1 MNLSPPNSVTID
13 LGNLLPGA
21 ATPQHFE
28 LLDLLIRAHRNAAIS
43 NNNLSKAV
51 CVQACYGSGKFRQGV
66 AAAILTIGDAH
77 APLHSAREVYENA
90 DVESVRQQVANGMI
104 VPGFGNSF
112 FKTHIDPAFKDLY
125 VHLKSHFPSE
135 EQRIAA
141 LTDAVWRGLKA
152 KGGSVTQLWPNA
164 ALFTAA
170 VCKAIAFPHGV
181 EELLF
186 LLPRLPVWAEAC
198 MAPAA
203 PVTQA

>member
-1 MNLSPPNSVTID
+1 MFLSPPNSVRID

-28 LLDLLIRAHRNAAIS
+28 LLDLLIMAHRNAAL
-43 NNNLSKAV
+43 NNANLSKTV

-66 AAAILTIGDAH
+66 AAGVLSIGDVH
-77 APLHSAREVYENA
+77 APLQSAREVYEFA
-90 DVESVRQQVANGMI
+90 EVEQIRQQVANGMI

-112 FKTHIDPAFKDLY
+112 FKTHVDPAFKDLY
-125 VHLKSHFPSE
+125 VHLKSHFPEE

-152 KGGSVTQLWPNA
+152 KGGKTTQLWPNA

-170 VCKAIAFPHGV
+170 VCKAVSFPHGV

-186 LLPRLPVWAEAC
+186 LLPRMPVWAEAC
-198 MAPAA
+198 MAPKAA
-203 PVTQA
+203 S